1 MAEMLGGGL
10 SSQINDTTLDNFRKE
25 LESIAQILQDRWVDD
40 MLTTFCDSINQA
52 ATVIGGLLDNRSNTH
67 EAANSEQSYA
77 EAYLAD
83 EINQIQLYLYIY
95 HQCTFTEIY
104 RHLKGYYKRL
114 GGLTHSITK
123 RTVKYTLAE
132 MINRNL
138 LQISRSIFKT
148 YFSLTDASLNE
159 LKKFGHKS

>member
-10 SSQINDTTLDNFRKE
+10 PSQINDTTLDNFREGLK
-25 LESIAQILQDRWVDD
+25 SIAQILQDRRVD
-40 MLTTFCDSINQA
+40 MLPTFRDSISHA

-67 EAANSEQSYA
+67 EAANSEA
-77 EAYLAD
+77 CLTD

-104 RHLKGYYKRL
+104 RHLKGYYVRL
-114 GGLTHSITK
+114 GSLAHSVTK

-148 YFSLTDASLNE
+148 YFSLTNASLNE

>member
-1 MAEMLGGGL
+1 MAEMLGGGFP
-10 SSQINDTTLDNFRKE
+10 SQINDTTLDNFREE
-25 LESIAQILQDRWVDD
+25 LKSIAQILQDRWVD
-40 MLTTFCDSINQA
+40 MLPTFRDSISHA
-52 ATVIGGLLDNRSNTH
+52 ATVIGSLLDNRSNAH
-67 EAANSEQSYA
+67 DAANSKQSYD
-77 EAYLAD
+77 EACLAD

-104 RHLKGYYKRL
+104 RHLKGHYMRL
-114 GGLTHSITK
+114 GNLTHSVTK

>member
-1 MAEMLGGGL
+1 MAEMLGGGFP
-10 SSQINDTTLDNFRKE
+10 SQINDTTLDNFREE
-25 LESIAQILQDRWVDD
+25 LESIAQILQDRWID
-40 MLTTFCDSINQA
+40 MLPTFRDSISHA
-52 ATVIGGLLDNRSNTH
+52 TTVIGGLLDNKSNEH
-67 EAANSEQSYA
+67 EAANSEQSYD
-77 EAYLAD
+77 ETCLTD
-83 EINQIQLYLYIY
+83 EISQIQLYLYIY

-104 RHLKGYYKRL
+104 RHLKGHYMRL
-114 GGLTHSITK
+114 GNLTHSVTK

-159 LKKFGHKS
+159 LKKFGQKS

>member
-10 SSQINDTTLDNFRKE
+10 PSQINDTTLDNFRKE
-25 LESIAQILQDRWVDD
+25 LKSIAQILQDRWVD
-40 MLTTFCDSINQA
+40 MLPTFRDSISHA

-67 EAANSEQSYA
+67 KAAHSEQSYD

-123 RTVKYTLAE
+123 RTVKYALAE

>member
-1 MAEMLGGGL
+1 MAEMLGGGFP
-10 SSQINDTTLDNFRKE
+10 SQINDTTLDNFREE
-25 LESIAQILQDRWVDD
+25 LKSIAQILQDRWVD
-40 MLTTFCDSINQA
+40 MLPTFRDSISHA
-52 ATVIGGLLDNRSNTH
+52 ATVIGGLLDNRSDTH
-67 EAANSEQSYA
+67 EAANSEQSYD
-77 EAYLAD
+77 EACLAD

-104 RHLKGYYKRL
+104 RHLKGHYMRL
-114 GGLTHSITK
+114 GNLTHSVTK
-123 RTVKYTLAE
+123 RTVKYTLTE

>member
-1 MAEMLGGGL
+1 MAEMLGGGFP
-10 SSQINDTTLDNFRKE
+10 SQINDTTLDNFREE
-25 LESIAQILQDRWVDD
+25 LKSIAQILQDRWVD
-40 MLTTFCDSINQA
+40 MLPTFRDSISHV
-52 ATVIGGLLDNRSNTH
+52 ATVIGGLLDNRSNEH
-67 EAANSEQSYA
+67 EAANSEQSYD
-77 EAYLAD
+77 EACLAD

-104 RHLKGYYKRL
+104 RHLKGHYMRL
-114 GGLTHSITK
+114 GNLTHSVTK

>member
-1 MAEMLGGGL
+1 MAEMLGEGFP
-10 SSQINDTTLDNFRKE
+10 SQINDTTLGNFREE
-25 LESIAQILQDRWVDD
+25 LKSIAQILQDRWVD
-40 MLTTFCDSINQA
+40 MLPTFRDSISHA

-67 EAANSEQSYA
+67 EAANSEQSSA
-77 EAYLAD
+77 EACLAD

-104 RHLKGYYKRL
+104 RHLKRHYMRL
-114 GGLTHSITK
+114 ESLTHSVTK

-159 LKKFGHKS
+159 LKKFGQKS

>member
-1 MAEMLGGGL
+1 MAEMLGGGFL
-10 SSQINDTTLDNFRKE
+10 SQINDTTLDNFREE
-25 LESIAQILQDRWVDD
+25 LKSIAQILQDRWVD
-40 MLTTFCDSINQA
+40 MLPTFRDSISHA

-67 EAANSEQSYA
+67 EAANSEQSYD
-77 EAYLAD
+77 EACLAD
-83 EINQIQLYLYIY
+83 EISQIQLYLYIY

-104 RHLKGYYKRL
+104 RHLKGHYMRL
-114 GGLTHSITK
+114 GNLTHSVTK
-123 RTVKYTLAE
+123 CTVKNTLAE

-148 YFSLTDASLNE
+148 YFSLTDDSLNE

>member
-1 MAEMLGGGL
+1 MAEMLGGGVP
-10 SSQINDTTLDNFRKE
+10 SQINDTTLDNFREE
-25 LESIAQILQDRWVDD
+25 LKSIAQILQDRWVD
-40 MLTTFCDSINQA
+40 MLPTFRDSISHA
-52 ATVIGGLLDNRSNTH
+52 TTVIGGLLDNRSNTH
-67 EAANSEQSYA
+67 EAANSEQSYD
-77 EAYLAD
+77 EACLAD

-104 RHLKGYYKRL
+104 RHLKRYYLRL
-114 GGLTHSITK
+114 GNLTHSVTK
-123 RTVKYTLAE
+123 RTVKYTLVE

>member
-1 MAEMLGGGL
+1 MAEMLGGGFP
-10 SSQINDTTLDNFRKE
+10 SQINDTTLDNFREE
-25 LESIAQILQDRWVDD
+25 LKSIAQILQDRWVD
-40 MLTTFCDSINQA
+40 MLPTFRDSISHA
-52 ATVIGGLLDNRSNTH
+52 ATVIRGLLDNRSNEH
-67 EAANSEQSYA
+67 EAANSEQSYD
-77 EAYLAD
+77 EACLAD
-83 EINQIQLYLYIY
+83 EISQIQLYLYIY

-104 RHLKGYYKRL
+104 RHLKRHYMWL
-114 GGLTHSITK
+114 GNLTHSVTK

>member
-1 MAEMLGGGL
+1 MAEMLGGGVP
-10 SSQINDTTLDNFRKE
+10 SQINDTTLDNFREE
-25 LESIAQILQDRWVDD
+25 LKSIAQILQNRWVD
-40 MLTTFCDSINQA
+40 MLPIFRDSISHA
-52 ATVIGGLLDNRSNTH
+52 ATVIGSLLDNRSNTH
-67 EAANSEQSYA
+67 EVANSEQSYD
-77 EAYLAD
+77 EACLAD
-83 EINQIQLYLYIY
+83 EISQIQLYLYIY

-104 RHLKGYYKRL
+104 RHLKGHYMRL
-114 GGLTHSITK
+114 GSLTHSVTK

>member
-1 MAEMLGGGL
+1 MTEMLGGGFP
-10 SSQINDTTLDNFRKE
+10 SQINDTTLGNFREK
-25 LESIAQILQDRWVDD
+25 LKSIAQILQDRWVD
-40 MLTTFCDSINQA
+40 MLPTFRDSISHA
-52 ATVIGGLLDNRSNTH
+52 TTVIGGLLDNRSNTH

-104 RHLKGYYKRL
+104 RHLKGYYMQL
-114 GGLTHSITK
+114 GSLTHSVTK